1 MIFKNMEK
9 LKVTSVKNVVKV
21 GDTVSDIK
29 EGLAAGV
36 TTVGVIEGSSIM
48 GLSKETYEALA
59 PEEQEKECRRVAQV
73 YKETGAD
80 HIIRNMSELTTILL

>member
-1 MIFKNMEK
+1 
-9 LKVTSVKNVVKV
+9 
-21 GDTVSDIK
+21 
-29 EGLAAGV
+29 
-36 TTVGVIEGSSIM
+36 M